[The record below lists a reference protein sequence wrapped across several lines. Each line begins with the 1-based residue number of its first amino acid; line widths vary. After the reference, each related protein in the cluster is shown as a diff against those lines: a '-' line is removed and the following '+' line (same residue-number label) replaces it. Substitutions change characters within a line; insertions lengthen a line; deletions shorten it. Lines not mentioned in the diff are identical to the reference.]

1 MRPQPLTDLNDVTE
15 TPMFQ
20 PSERAA
26 RLLVAMENFLEDHV
40 YPAEATLLNDHVALD
55 AQRPRSQLMEAL
67 KARARELGLWNL
79 FLPHEEERHEP
90 MSNLD
95 YAFLAELSGRSPFIA
110 PEAMNCSA
118 PDTGNMEL
126 LAMFGTPEQKRRWL
140 RPLLDGEIRSAYV
153 MTEPAVASSD
163 ASNIATTIVR
173 DGDDWVINGRKW
185 WISGVRRE
193 QCELLI
199 VLGVTGDADDRHQ
212 RHSMVLIPRDTAGVE
227 ILRDLTVLGYNP
239 VDSHVEI
246 DFRDVRVPAEYI
258 LGDVGAGFAMSQARL
273 GPGRI
278 HHCMRMVGMAERA
291 LELMIDRAQSREA
304 FGGPLADQGVIREW
318 IADSRIEIDQ
328 TRLYTMYAAH
338 LMDTVGNKAAA
349 SQISGIKVAA
359 PAMVAR
365 VVDRAVQVYGAA
377 GLSQDTPLARLWA
390 ETRVL
395 RLADGPDEVHRRAVA
410 RTELRRF
417 DAAVTPVAKGAMA
430 HLEHVRTARQRTAP
444 SLTATSA

>member
-1 MRPQPLTDLNDVTE
+1 
-15 TPMFQ
+15 MFA

-26 RLLVAMENFLEDHV
+26 RLLVTMETFLEDHV
-40 YPAEATLLNDHVALD
+40 YPAEATLLADHVEPDML
-55 AQRPRSQLMEAL
+55 RPQSELVELL

-79 FLPHEEERHEP
+79 FLPHAEEGHEP

-95 YAFLAELSGRSPFIA
+95 YGFLAEMSGRSPFIA

-126 LAMFGTPEQKRRWL
+126 LAMFGTPVQKRRWL
-140 RPLLDGEIRSAYV
+140 RPLMDGEIRSAYV

-173 DGDDWVINGRKW
+173 DGDDWIINGRKW

-193 QCELLI
+193 RCELLI
-199 VLGVTGDADDRHQ
+199 VLAVSGRADDPHR
-212 RHSMVLIPRDTAGVE
+212 RHSMALVPRDALGVE
-227 ILRDLTVLGYNP
+227 VLRDLTVLGYNP
-239 VDSHVEI
+239 ADSHVEI
-246 DFRDVRVPAEYI
+246 DFRDVRIPAENI
-258 LGDVGAGFAMSQARL
+258 LGEVGAGFAMSQARL

-291 LELMIDRAQSREA
+291 LELMIDRARSRVA

-338 LMDTVGNKAAA
+338 LMDTVGNRAAA

-365 VVDRAVQVYGAA
+365 VVDRAIQVHGAA

-417 DAAVTPVAKGAMA
+417 DAAVTPAPTGAMA
-430 HLEHVRTARQRTAP
+430 HLTQTTAP
-444 SLTATSA
+444 QHRTVPSLAANTA